1 TIKGLLPLNCGN
13 NRYINFFQGVL
24 PKMIFLI
31 YCLLVV
37 FLISFGVYFLI
48 NILQI
53 LRQRNSIRQQ
63 GNEELIKVLKEI
75 SNALNKKE

>member
-1 TIKGLLPLNCGN
+1 
-13 NRYINFFQGVL
+13 
-24 PKMIFLI
+24 MIFLL

-37 FLISFGVYFLI
+37 FLICFGVYFLI

-53 LRQRNSIRQQ
+53 LRQKNSIRQH
-63 GNEELIKVLKEI
+63 GNEELVKVLKEI

>member
-1 TIKGLLPLNCGN
+1 
-13 NRYINFFQGVL
+13 
-24 PKMIFLI
+24 MIFLI

-48 NILQI
+48 SILQI
-53 LRQRNSIRQQ
+53 LRQRNSIRQK
-63 GNEELIKVLKEI
+63 GNEELVKVLKEI